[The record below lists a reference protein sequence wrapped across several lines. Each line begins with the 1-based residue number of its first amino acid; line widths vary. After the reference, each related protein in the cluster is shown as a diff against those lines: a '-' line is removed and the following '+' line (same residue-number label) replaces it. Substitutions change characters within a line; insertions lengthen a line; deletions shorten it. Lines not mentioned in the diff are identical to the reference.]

1 MSCEE
6 LLEVIKRG
14 QEQYRCLQAEAEALL
29 ADFDAC
35 GNGVCEARIAR
46 RQECIQTIQDVDD
59 YLSDVDHAQVELDAE
74 SREAVAGY
82 RRLQEAA
89 TKRILELDA
98 LVIAL
103 AGTRMDS
110 LRGQLAALSRG
121 KVAYGCYERSG
132 RIPRRHFDDIA

>member
-1 MSCEE
+1 MRCEE

-14 QEQYRCLQAEAEALL
+14 HEQYRCLQDEAEALL

-46 RQECIQTIQDVDD
+46 RQECLQTIQTIDD
-59 YLSDVDHAQVELDAE
+59 YLSGVDLAQVESDAQA
-74 SREAVAGY
+74 REAVAGY
-82 RRLQEAA
+82 RSLQEAA

-110 LRGQLAALSRG
+110 LKGQLATLSRG

-132 RIPRRHFDDIA
+132 RIARRHFDDIA